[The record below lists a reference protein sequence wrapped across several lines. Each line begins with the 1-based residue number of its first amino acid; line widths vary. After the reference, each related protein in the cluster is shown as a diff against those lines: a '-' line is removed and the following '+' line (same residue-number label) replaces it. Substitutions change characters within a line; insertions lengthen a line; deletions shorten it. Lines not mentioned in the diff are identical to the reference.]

1 MMTATPDKMRMK
13 NKAPT
18 HGGDCFGFG
27 LGILLFVAWVVW
39 GTNLHTAK
47 EQARLEDEFNRQ
59 RVVSQEGKVGQAPKG
74 YAPGPGAPV
83 FRILIPKIELNDD
96 KGYIVVEGVDE
107 ESLKAGPGHYPKC
120 APSFPKPLCTN
131 FPAAWPGS
139 KGRVIISG
147 HRTTYKAPFLEV
159 DKLNNGDEIILETK
173 WGRFTYEVY
182 EQRAVSPLDPEVIV
196 QKDNVRELVLT
207 TCHPPLSAAQRL
219 ITYARQVDAEAL

>member
-1 MMTATPDKMRMK
+1 MS
-13 NKAPT
+13 
-18 HGGDCFGFG
+18 
-27 LGILLFVAWVVW
+27 LGVGVLLFVAWVIW

-83 FRILIPKIELNDD
+83 FRILIPKIDLNEG

-120 APSFPKPLCTN
+120 GPGFAQPLCTK

-139 KGRVIISG
+139 KGRVILSG

-159 DKLNNGDEIILETK
+159 DELNDGDEIILETK

-182 EQRAVSPLDPEVIV
+182 EQRSVLPDDPTVIV
-196 QKDNVRELVLT
+196 RKDNARELVLT
-207 TCHPPLSAAQRL
+207 TCDPPMSAERRL
-219 ITYARQVDAEAL
+219 ITYARQVDAESV